1 MAIFNSYVSLPE
13 GKFYC
18 KLQLLLT
25 LFRLPGRQVRC
36 DGVPDD
42 LIMGCL
48 DLWLGRVN
56 FVCPKKSPNITSL
69 QPWFSIGSIHFG
81 GPYGGAFN
89 RWRLYHV
96 ISSLGSWHRTPIATN
111 FGPPERAGNAVAPVA
126 SSFAK
131 HTLKVRWDLELG
143 VRY

>member
-18 KLQLLLT
+18 KLLLLLT

-81 GPYGGAFN
+81 GPYGGHLIGGGYIM
-89 RWRLYHV
+89 LYPHWAV
-96 ISSLGSWHRTPIATN
+96 GTGPQLRQTLVPRREPAT
-111 FGPPERAGNAVAPVA
+111 
-126 SSFAK
+126 
-131 HTLKVRWDLELG
+131 L
-143 VRY
+143 